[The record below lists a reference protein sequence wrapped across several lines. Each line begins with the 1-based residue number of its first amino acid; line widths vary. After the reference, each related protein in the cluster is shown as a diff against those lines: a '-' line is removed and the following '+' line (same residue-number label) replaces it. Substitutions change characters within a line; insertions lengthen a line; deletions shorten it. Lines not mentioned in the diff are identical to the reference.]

1 MMTRSPVKVTI
12 ADGPRHIASFP
23 DQPDK
28 YFRLDDEEHLKQ
40 LRSQIEHRMARAC
53 HGGLTISSEVVPI
66 NVEGPGLRN
75 GSIARISYLIN
86 VGYLSFTLAG

>member
-23 DQPDK
+23 DAPDK
-28 YFRLDDEEHLKQ
+28 YYRLDDEEHLKQ
-40 LRSQIEHRMARAC
+40 LRAQIEHRMARAC

-75 GSIARISYLIN
+75 GSILYFSEFLHLFFRKNLI
-86 VGYLSFTLAG
+86 